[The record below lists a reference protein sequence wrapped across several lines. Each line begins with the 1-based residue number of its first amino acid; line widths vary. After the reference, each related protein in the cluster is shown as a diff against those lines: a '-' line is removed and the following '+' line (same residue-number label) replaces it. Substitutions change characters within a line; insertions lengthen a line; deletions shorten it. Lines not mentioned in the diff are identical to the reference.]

1 MNKVLRPIE
10 VTLERDGTV
19 VDRID
24 RLPRRMPDGSIGV
37 EYMGLVYPLARAGRA
52 AMDGRWCY
60 PSEAPICLEAPE
72 LSIGTGRTFWTLDR
86 SGTRPYLFVNGSEA
100 LLAETLSRLA
110 SAAVAVEHH
119 GPSFREGESGLLHD
133 WFVRLD
139 PTDAPGD
146 WELAQLLADVA
157 EPDVPPDAATP
168 ELVNARLRR
177 DHDRLATRLVN
188 AEREL
193 ATAIAAADANQAELD
208 GARYEAERASRRLET
223 EAAFLRAG
231 ISALRSQTPVVD
243 DGLVADLNERVDVL
257 TADRDD
263 ALASWTK
270 AEESVT
276 QLRIGLE
283 AAEAALAEASARPNE
298 RPAPATRKQARADAE
313 LQTVLRTLLPGIDLV
328 RGSADFILTEVED
341 RRDLYGKLRLLI
353 DDPVSVGGKRVH
365 AADGWL
371 EVHMGTGR
379 GRDGRL
385 YYKKSGLRWSVLVS
399 DKAAQ
404 PNDFQWLKAQ

>member
-1 MNKVLRPIE
+1 
-10 VTLERDGTV
+10 
-19 VDRID
+19 
-24 RLPRRMPDGSIGV
+24 MPDGSIGV

-52 AMDGRWCY
+52 SMDGRWCY
-60 PSEAPICLEAPE
+60 PSEAPICLEAPD
-72 LSIGTGRTFWTLDR
+72 LPTSTDKAFWTLDR
-86 SGTRPYLFVNGSEA
+86 SGTRPYLFVDGSEA
-100 LLAETLSRLA
+100 LLAETLSRLTN
-110 SAAVAVEHH
+110 AAIVVEHH

-139 PTDAPGD
+139 PIGAPGD
-146 WELAQLLADVA
+146 WELAQLLAELA
-157 EPDVPPDAATP
+157 EPEVPPDAATP
-168 ELVNARLRR
+168 ELVKARLRR
-177 DHDRLATRLVN
+177 DHDRLATRLVS

-193 ATAIAAADANQAELD
+193 ATAVADADANKAELVS
-208 GARYEAERASRRLET
+208 ARAEAERTSRRLET

-243 DGLVADLNERVDVL
+243 DSVLVDLNERVDAL

-263 ALASWTK
+263 ALASWTR
-270 AEESVT
+270 AEEGVT
-276 QLRIGLE
+276 QLRVTLE
-283 AAEAALAEASARPNE
+283 AAEAALAEASARPND
-298 RPAPATRKQARADAE
+298 RPGPGTRKQARADAE
-313 LQTVLRTLLPGIDLV
+313 LQTVLRSLLPGIHLV

-365 AADGWL
+365 AAEGWL

-385 YYKKSGLRWSVLVS
+385 YYKKNGQRWSVLVS

>member
-1 MNKVLRPIE
+1 MPRVIE
-10 VTLERDGTV
+10 VTLEREGQV
-19 VDRID
+19 LDRIE

-37 EYMGLVYPLARAGRA
+37 EYMGLVYPLAPAGRTSI
-52 AMDGRWCY
+52 DGRWCY
-60 PSEAPICLEAPE
+60 PSEAPICLEPPDLPVE
-72 LSIGTGRTFWTLDR
+72 MGGTFWTMDR

-100 LLAETLSRLA
+100 LLTETLSRLA
-110 SAAVAVEHH
+110 NAAVTVEHY

-133 WFVRLD
+133 WFVRMD

-146 WELAQLLADVA
+146 WELAQLLADVS
-157 EPDVPPDAATP
+157 EPDVTSEAATP
-168 ELVNARLRR
+168 ELVTARLRR
-177 DHDRLATRLVN
+177 DHDRLSTLLVN

-193 ATAIAAADANQAELD
+193 AAAVAAADANKAELD
-208 GARYEAERASRRLET
+208 RARAEAERSSRRLET
-223 EAAFLRAG
+223 ESAFLRAG
-231 ISALRSQTPVVD
+231 MSALRSQTSVVD
-243 DGLVADLNERVDVL
+243 DGVLADLNERVHAL

-270 AEESVT
+270 AEDSVS
-276 QLRIGLE
+276 QLRVGLE
-283 AAEAALAEASARPNE
+283 AAEAALAEALARPND

-313 LQTVLRTLLPGIDLV
+313 LQTVLRTLLPGIGLV

-371 EVHMGTGR
+371 EVHMSTGL

-385 YYKKSGLRWSVLVS
+385 YYRKNAQGWSVLVS